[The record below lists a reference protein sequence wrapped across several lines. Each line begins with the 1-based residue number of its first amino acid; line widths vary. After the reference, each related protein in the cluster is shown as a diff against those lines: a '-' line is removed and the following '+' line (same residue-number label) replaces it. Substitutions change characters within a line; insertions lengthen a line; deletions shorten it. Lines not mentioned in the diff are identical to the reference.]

1 MPSTASIHLP
11 HPSYWPLVAGLGVVG
26 LMIGVILEPHIGP
39 WGIMAGGAILFFG
52 VFNWA
57 FEPAG

>member
-1 MPSTASIHLP
+1 VVAALG
-11 HPSYWPLVAGLGVVG
+11 VAGLMVGV
-26 LMIGVILEPHIGP
+26 MIEPKVGP
-39 WGIMAGGAILFFG
+39 WGIIAGGLILFFG

>member
-1 MPSTASIHLP
+1 M
-11 HPSYWPLVAGLGVVG
+11 LV
-26 LMIGVILEPHIGP
+26 PHIGP
-39 WGIMAGGAILFFG
+39 WGLIAGGAILFFG